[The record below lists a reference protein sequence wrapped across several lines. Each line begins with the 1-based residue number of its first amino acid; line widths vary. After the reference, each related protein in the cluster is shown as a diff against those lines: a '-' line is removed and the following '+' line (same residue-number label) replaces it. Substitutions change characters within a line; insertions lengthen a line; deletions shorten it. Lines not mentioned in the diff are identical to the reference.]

1 MTVCDVKWLKAV
13 DGNPVGRVVTG
24 VERDE
29 LVDKWERMG
38 LVEVIPVDAPDEG
51 AEGAPE
57 SRENGSL
64 AEVPAVAGAES
75 PEPSVLDTKAVWRR
89 FLDSHD
95 IPYRRG
101 ATKNELIRAWEERD
115 DG

>member
-1 MTVCDVKWLKAV
+1 MTVCNIKWLKSV

-38 LVEVIPVDAPDEG
+38 LVEVIPVDAPDDG
-51 AEGAPE
+51 AEEAPE
-57 SRENGSL
+57 TRETVPL
-64 AEVPAVAGAES
+64 AAIPAGVGFVPDEPTVA
-75 PEPSVLDTKAVWRR
+75 DTKAVWRG

-101 ATKNELIRAWEERD
+101 ATKTELIRAWEERD